1 MPLTPNNREE
11 HFYKGMVDGSTT
23 LTPNNRREH
32 WYSEIID
39 AIGSGGG
46 GGGGG
51 LLVTID
57 LDVDAPAMDKTW
69 KEIYDAFSNGT
80 VVQFISKYINVDSEM
95 IQYGGYN
102 FEGIALNGESEY
114 VIFIKDGESGTLLNF
129 FTTTQNGYPVMSD

>member
-46 GGGGG
+46 GGGGV
-51 LLVTID
+51 LVVNDTNGT
-57 LDVDAPAMDKTW
+57 LDKTW
-69 KEIYDAFSNGT
+69 KEIYDATIGGKLCLIAGSGGGIDALTLAVSIATDNDTMYGVKDAESNVYST
-80 VVQFISKYINVDSEM
+80 ST
-95 IQYGGYN
+95 
-102 FEGIALNGESEY
+102 EG
-114 VIFIKDGESGTLLNF
+114 
-129 FTTTQNGYPVMSD
+129 GYPVHM